1 MPALTKIMKLWPK
14 RWVTTALVVLAIL
27 YLTLVPRPLPDAG
40 VEIPGLDKVVHAVM
54 FGGLAFVAC
63 IDEAQRRRGSF
74 GQVARGK
81 AWFIAL
87 LSAVFGGLV
96 EIAQMAMGAGRSG
109 DLLDFV
115 ADCAGAVAGMLLAA
129 RVLASL
135 SKQNGDNTGCF

>member
-96 EIAQMAMGAGRSG
+96 EIAQMAMGARRSG